1 MPYPFATQ
9 VHTRFRLRNRRIT
22 PGVMLTTT
30 AVAVVVLFLVTVA
43 TARADTP
50 GDDAGGCSGL
60 AAVSVTVGNTNS
72 ASGNSAAP
80 SALCDL
86 TIDVQRPASSRAL
99 AAGAAGASSTSD
111 PPAVVTPCT
120 VTATPTP
127 LSPRGTRVV
136 VALTGDC
143 DGVEVRSR
151 VSIGPEISLGP
162 SGDATPSTLSTPS
175 VSNTVVVLARY
186 TTAYSK
192 IIGHDIGRLFDMFE
206 NTSKVGWS
214 YTTSRVTGA
223 THYPDEDTLS
233 HWPLGDGWTVVT
245 ESDSLTR
252 LSSALYEASHY
263 VEFHVH
269 IPLLPDPRAYTTAYL
284 YPQSG
289 GRFLCDHA
297 GRWKNPYP
305 GFAWILE
312 CNAGG

>member
-30 AVAVVVLFLVTVA
+30 AVAVVVLFLATVA
-43 TARADTP
+43 TARADAP
-50 GDDAGGCSGL
+50 GDDAGGCSDL

-72 ASGNSAAP
+72 ASGSSAAP

-86 TIDVQRPASSRAL
+86 TIDVQRPLSSRAP
-99 AAGAAGASSTSD
+99 AARAGGAGDS
-111 PPAVVTPCT
+111 PVVATPCR

-127 LSPRGTRVV
+127 LPPRGTRVV
-136 VALTGDC
+136 VAMTGAC

-151 VSIGPEISLGP
+151 VSIGPENLPGSSDG
-162 SGDATPSTLSTPS
+162 ATPSAPDASSVNGATP
-175 VSNTVVVLARY
+175 VPARY

-192 IIGHDIGRLFDMFE
+192 IIGHDPGRTFDMFW
-206 NTSKVGWS
+206 NKSKVAWR
-214 YTTSRVTGA
+214 YTTSRINTA
-223 THYPDEDTLS
+223 THYPSEDTLN
-233 HWPLGDGWTVVT
+233 HEPFGDGWTVVT

-269 IPLLPDPRAYTTAYL
+269 IPILADPRAFTTAYV

-297 GRWKNPYP
+297 GKWKNPDL
-305 GFAWILE
+305 GFGWVLE